1 MKIQKV
7 LVIFKTHLDIGFT
20 DLAKNVTEKYLNSFI
35 PGAIKTAKTLKSS
48 VTDARFV
55 WTTGSWLISEYLRT
69 KSAEEC
75 TELER
80 AIKNGDI
87 CWHGLPFTTHTE
99 LMSAELFNYGLSL
112 SKRLDERFE
121 KKTTAAKMTDVP
133 GHTKAIIK
141 HMSRAGIEF
150 LHIGVNPA
158 STPPDV
164 PPLFRWQNDSGDE
177 ITIMYQGDYGEYSEI
192 GNSGTAIYFA
202 HAHDNAGVQSPDEVT
217 ELYEKLKSKFPDAEI
232 IAADLNLLAA
242 EVNKIKGTLPVL
254 TDEIGDTWIHGVA
267 TDPKKVSCFRGLEG
281 LWKSIEESPDYECL
295 ARGLIMIPEHTWGLD
310 EKITLHDNRNYARKD
325 FEKARSSPEYRRME
339 TSWEE
344 QRNYLYS
351 AARELSAENREKAEK
366 VIAESCRRPA
376 DISGLEE
383 ISSDGTV
390 FLDNF
395 EIKFNEAG
403 EICFLKKGDLVIADE
418 SNRLCTLM
426 YEQFGAEDY
435 ERFYK
440 QYIRADYDWSDAG
453 FDWAKEDFT
462 KPGLEKAIKKHI
474 RYFPECTGV
483 FFGENRIVVKYLFP
497 ADACKNGGC
506 PEYFDL
512 EITVNGNALQFDV
525 AWLKKSA
532 YRGAEAVWFGFE
544 PIAHNR
550 KIGKLGQFIDPMK
563 VVNKGQ
569 RSLHGTDFGVKYD
582 ELSIAAVDS
591 ALVSVTEPSLLNFT
605 NKNPGDDS
613 KAYFNLY
620 NNVWGTNFPMW
631 YSDDARFRFIL
642 KI

>member
-48 VTDARFV
+48 ATDARFV

-75 TELER
+75 AELER

-112 SKRLDERFE
+112 SKRLDECFG

-164 PPLFRWQNDSGDE
+164 PSLFRWRNDSGEE
-177 ITIMYQGDYGEYSEI
+177 IMVMYQGDYGEYSEI
-192 GNSGTAIYFA
+192 GNSGIAVYFA

-217 ELYEKLKSKFPDAEI
+217 ELYGKLKSKFPDAEI
-232 IAADLNLLAA
+232 IAADLNLLAE
-242 EVNKIKGTLPVL
+242 EVKKIKSTLPIL

-267 TDPKKVSCFRGLEG
+267 TDPKKVSCFRGLER
-281 LWKSIEESPDYECL
+281 LWKSIEESPDYERL

-351 AARELSAENREKAEK
+351 AARELSAENREKAER

-376 DISGLEE
+376 DISGLEK
-383 ISSDGTV
+383 ISPDGTV
-390 FLDNF
+390 FLGDF

-403 EICFLKKGDLVIADE
+403 EICFLKNGDLVIADE

-462 KPGLEKAIKKHI
+462 KPGIEAALKRHI
-474 RYFPECTGV
+474 EYMPKCEV
-483 FFGENRIVVKYLFP
+483 FYGENKAVVIYAFP
-497 ADACKNGGC
+497 NVATEQGGC
-506 PEYFDL
+506 PRRFDL
-512 EITVNGNALQFDV
+512 EITASDNELHFDL
-525 AWLKKSA
+525 AWFEKTA
-532 YRGAEAVWFGFE
+532 NRIAEAIWFGFNPKAE
-544 PIAHNR
+544 NK
-550 KIGKLGQFIDPMK
+550 KIGKLGQFIDPAHI
-563 VVNKGQ
+563 VLDGQ
-569 RSLHGTDFGVKYD
+569 RSLHATDCGIKYD
-582 ELSIAAVDS
+582 ELFLKTEDT
-591 ALVSVTEPSLLNFT
+591 ALVAPEKPSLLNFT
-605 NKNPGDDS
+605 NELPNKNSPV
-613 KAYFNLY
+613 YFNLY

-631 YSDDARFRFIL
+631 YGEDARFRFTV